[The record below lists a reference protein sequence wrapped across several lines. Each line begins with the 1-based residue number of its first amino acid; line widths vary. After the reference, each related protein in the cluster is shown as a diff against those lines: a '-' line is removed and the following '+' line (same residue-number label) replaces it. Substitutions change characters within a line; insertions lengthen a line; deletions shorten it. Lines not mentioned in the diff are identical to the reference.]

1 MKKIFILLLAAIICS
16 AFSGASAQSG
26 IAAKKFQNQGKDNLY
41 LGNEKTTIAEG
52 DINQDGIKDLV
63 IAETDNPVD
72 GVMAIYWGTPNGY
85 KLYSVFKTKNEISVS
100 ITTKGVLR
108 IQTNYKELYSQRYED
123 ADCITFTT
131 NVYLLRWQNN
141 GLYLIG
147 GKTIHADC
155 GDDFAHGASFNP
167 LTNKVITLCQDAE
180 SGKDFPEDSKTFTLP
195 AHDLLLLAEI
205 EIGEYHFEDYG
216 YEWQHTPTADIFK

>member
-1 MKKIFILLLAAIICS
+1 MKKSIVLIIMFIVS
-16 AFSGASAQSG
+16 ALSASAQGG
-26 IAAKKFQNQGKDNLY
+26 IAAKKFQSQGKSHLY
-41 LGNEKTTIAEG
+41 LGTEETTIAEG

-63 IAETDNPVD
+63 IAETDNPLG
-72 GVMAIYWGTPNGY
+72 GVMAVYWGTSDGY
-85 KLYSVFKTKNEISVS
+85 KLYSVFNTKNKISVS

-108 IQTNYKELYSQRYED
+108 IQTNYEELYSQSYDD

-131 NVYLLRWQNN
+131 NVYLLRWQDY

-155 GDDFAHGASFNP
+155 GDDFAYGASFNP

-195 AHDLLLLAEI
+195 AHDLLMLAEI
-205 EIGEYHFEDYG
+205 SIGEYHFEDYG
-216 YEWQHTPTADIFK
+216 YEWQHNPTAEMFE

>member
-1 MKKIFILLLAAIICS
+1 MKKIIILLLAAIICS
-16 AFSGASAQSG
+16 AFSEVSAQSG
-26 IAAKKFQNQGKDNLY
+26 IAAKMFKDQGKSNLY
-41 LGNEKTTIAEG
+41 LGTEKTAIAEG

-63 IAETDNPVD
+63 IAEIDNPFG
-72 GVMAIYWGTPNGY
+72 GVMAVYWGTSDGY
-85 KLYSVFKTKNEISVS
+85 KLYSVFKTKNEVSVS

-108 IQTNYKELYSQRYED
+108 IQTNYKELYSQSYDD

-131 NVYLLRWQNN
+131 NVYLLRWQDY

-155 GDDFAHGASFNP
+155 GDDFAYGASFNP

-180 SGKDFPEDSKTFTLP
+180 NGKDFPEDSKTFTLP
-195 AHDLLLLAEI
+195 AHDLLMLAEI
-205 EIGEYHFEDYG
+205 SIGEYHFEDYG
-216 YEWQHTPTADIFK
+216 YNWQSNPTAETFK

>member
-1 MKKIFILLLAAIICS
+1 MKKLFFSLLIAAVSVCS
-16 AFSGASAQSG
+16 ASAQSG
-26 IAAKKFQNQGKDNLY
+26 IAAKKFQNQGKSNLY
-41 LGNEKTTIAEG
+41 LGTEETTIAEG

-63 IAETDNPVD
+63 IAETDNPIG
-72 GVMAIYWGTPNGY
+72 GVMAVYWGTSDGY
-85 KLYSVFKTKNEISVS
+85 KLYSVFNTKNEISIS

-108 IQTNYKELYSQRYED
+108 IQTDERFGEVFRYDEGS
-123 ADCITFTT
+123 CEGFTK

-147 GKTIHADC
+147 GKTIHAGC
-155 GDDFAHGASFNP
+155 GDDFAYGASFNP

-180 SGKDFPEDSKTFTLP
+180 SGKDFPEDSKTFALP

-205 EIGEYHFEDYG
+205 SIGEYHFEDYG
-216 YEWQHTPTADIFK
+216 YYWQHIPTADTFK